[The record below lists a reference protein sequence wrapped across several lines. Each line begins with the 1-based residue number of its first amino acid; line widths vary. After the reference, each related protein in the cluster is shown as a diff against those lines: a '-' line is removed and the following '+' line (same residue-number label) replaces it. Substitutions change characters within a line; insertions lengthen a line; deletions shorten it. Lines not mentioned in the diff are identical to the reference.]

1 MLVKQGVKL
10 REQIKRLNKW
20 SVSLNHRQTLVSR
33 SPIEEPCP
41 RVGSHKTEG
50 KGLERLG
57 RRHSQAFEVRTAKGA
72 VNPFANADVSIQSL
86 MSKSCRGLQSQA
98 GLASQ

>member
-20 SVSLNHRQTLVSR
+20 SVSLNRRQTLVSLC
-33 SPIEEPCP
+33 PIEEPCP

-50 KGLERLG
+50 KGLEWLG
-57 RRHSQAFEVRTAKGA
+57 RRHSQAFGAKGA